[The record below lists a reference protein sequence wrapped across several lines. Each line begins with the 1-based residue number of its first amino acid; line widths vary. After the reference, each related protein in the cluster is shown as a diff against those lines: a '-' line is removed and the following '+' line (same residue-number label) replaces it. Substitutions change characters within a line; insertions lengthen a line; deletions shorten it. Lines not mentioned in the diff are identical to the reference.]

1 MKCKS
6 VGLKHPRL
14 PSVNQL
20 IAQMHAVQRRHQ
32 ELWTPPKPAESEIIV
47 GPIALNVAEPIA
59 MKDGEQVPLPVTEF
73 RLLRYLLANAGMA
86 VPLRVILRQV
96 RGYDDS

>member
-1 MKCKS
+1 
-6 VGLKHPRL
+6 
-14 PSVNQL
+14 
-20 IAQMHAVQRRHQ
+20 
-32 ELWTPPKPAESEIIV
+32 
-47 GPIALNVAEPIA
+47 
-59 MKDGEQVPLPVTEF
+59 VTEF